1 MSVIEHPLET
11 IQELFRKN
19 WKEGASTDKDDF
31 GVTQHF
37 QELFDTREKLFKI
50 PVLDAQSIH
59 TLPLNSLVRF
69 RCMVQDTELSQEV
82 ALFASTV
89 SNKPNGE
96 EALFCHRY
104 SDGPHEDQMLTSHQ
118 NQELMD
124 LRSSYYCVSVPGQT
138 QWVKDAE
145 SAKGTNLDVA
155 IDGLKLEETK
165 ASEVM
170 PERFPFPAV
179 SHFAAVVKT
188 HSSDV
193 SIGVTDMVD
202 VIGVLGA
209 SDKVLSGDSFDF
221 QEESATGPRIPTVHA
236 ILMNKVEDHGHPE
249 LAANGHPIE
258 NDLEKLVK
266 DAKTIREDLIQYIAK
281 AVRGD
286 KFAAELVLLQLLARV
301 YSRPSGA
308 VLGKFCLNL
317 KDSTANSP
325 VAKSLEKVLK
335 SVLPKVHAIPM
346 TLENLNKNFFYP
358 RGEEQLRSGMLQVT
372 RGTLLLLDESAME
385 EGTLVDQGIKNLKAV
400 SDVSLYQT
408 LNYVFPYNN
417 LEFQTDV
424 SLLIISFGSSLVPV
438 DCGIALKPEPSAAEQ
453 QSGPS
458 EEKLQAFRRYISTLR
473 LADYKLSEDMA
484 KEIETEFME
493 QRKAASAA
501 GSALITPIELA
512 LNISLARLVA
522 LSKGELTLNRECWD
536 HAVALSKQIKE
547 RSSTTISE

>member
-1 MSVIEHPLET
+1 MSVIQHPLET

-31 GVTQHF
+31 GVTKHF
-37 QELFDTREKLFKI
+37 QDLFDTREKLYKI
-50 PVLDAQSIH
+50 PVLDAQSVH

-96 EALFCHRY
+96 E
-104 SDGPHEDQMLTSHQ
+104 MLASHQ

-138 QWVKDAE
+138 QWFKDTD
-145 SAKGTNLDVA
+145 SAKATDLDA
-155 IDGLKLEETK
+155 ALDGLKLGETK
-165 ASEVM
+165 TSEVM

-193 SIGVTDMVD
+193 SIGVTDMVE

-209 SDKVLSGDSFDF
+209 SDKVSSGDSFDF

-249 LAANGHPIE
+249 LTVNGHPTE
-258 NDLEKLVK
+258 SDLEKLLK
-266 DAKTIREDLIQYIAK
+266 DAKTVREDLIQYIAE

-286 KFAAELVLLQLLARV
+286 KFAAELVLLHLLARV

-308 VLGKFCLNL
+308 VLGKFSLNL
-317 KDSTANSP
+317 KDSVANSP
-325 VAKSLEKVLK
+325 VAKSLENVLK

-385 EGTLVDQGIKNLKAV
+385 EGTLIDQGIKNLKAV

-424 SLLIISFGSSLVPV
+424 SLMIISFGSSLVPV
-438 DCGIALKPEPSAAEQ
+438 DCGITLKPEPSTAEL
-453 QSGPS
+453 QSEPS
-458 EEKLQAFRRYISTLR
+458 EEKLRAFRRYISSLR
-473 LADYKLSEDMA
+473 LAEYKLSEDMA

-501 GSALITPIELA
+501 GSALITPIDLA

-547 RSSTTISE
+547 RSSTTLSE

>member
-1 MSVIEHPLET
+1 MNVIEHPLET

-31 GVTQHF
+31 GVTKHF
-37 QELFDTREKLFKI
+37 QELFDTREKLSKI
-50 PVLDAQSIH
+50 PVLDAQSIN

-82 ALFASTV
+82 ALFASTI
-89 SNKPNGE
+89 SNKPDGE
-96 EALFCHRY
+96 EAFVCHRY
-104 SDGPHEDQMLTSHQ
+104 SDGPHEDQMLASHQ

-124 LRSSYYCVSVPGQT
+124 LRSSYYCVSVPGQS
-138 QWVKDAE
+138 QWVKDADKP
-145 SAKGTNLDVA
+145 AGLDA
-155 IDGLKLEETK
+155 ALQDLKLEETK
-165 ASEVM
+165 ASEVIA
-170 PERFPFPAV
+170 ERFPFPAV

-188 HSSDV
+188 TSSDV
-193 SIGVTDMVD
+193 SIGVADMVE

-209 SDKVLSGDSFDF
+209 SDKVSSGDSFDF
-221 QEESATGPRIPTVHA
+221 QEESAAGPRIPTVHA
-236 ILMNKVEDHGHPE
+236 ILMNKVDDHGHPE
-249 LAANGHPIE
+249 LTMNGRPTE
-258 NDLEKLVK
+258 GDLEKLVK
-266 DAKTIREDLIQYIAK
+266 DAKTIREELIQYIAQ

-286 KFAAELVLLQLLARV
+286 KFAAELVLLHLLARV

-308 VLGKFCLNL
+308 VLGKFSLNL

-325 VAKSLEKVLK
+325 VAKSLEKVVK

-346 TLENLNKNFFYP
+346 TLTNLNKNYFYP
-358 RGEEQLRSGMLQVT
+358 RGEEHLCSGMLQVT
-372 RGTLLLLDESAME
+372 RGTLLLLDETAME

-400 SDVSLYQT
+400 TDVSLYQT
-408 LNYVFPYNN
+408 LNYVFPYNH
-417 LEFQTDV
+417 LEFQTDI

-438 DCGIALKPEPSAAEQ
+438 DCGIALTPEPSTPEQ
-453 QSGPS
+453 QSEPT
-458 EEKLQAFRRYISTLR
+458 EEKLQSFRRYISALR
-473 LADYKLSEDMA
+473 LAEYKFSEDMA

-501 GSALITPIELA
+501 GSALITPNDLA

-536 HAVALSKQIKE
+536 HAVSLSKQIKE
-547 RSSTTISE
+547 RSSTITQ